1 MKLHHLALA
10 PALALFV
17 AACSGGGATS
27 SPPGASSSEAAS
39 SSAATQTITVTLT
52 DALRMEPAEMTVK
65 VGQPVTFKVTNTG
78 ATDHEF
84 YLGDEEAQA
93 EQEQMMQS
101 GEMVHGTAEGI
112 SLKPGETMELTYTFS
127 EAGQTIAGCHFTG
140 HYAGGMKA
148 AITVT
153 E

>member
-1 MKLHHLALA
+1 MKLRHVALA
-10 PALALFV
+10 PALALIV

-27 SPPGASSSEAAS
+27 SPPGATSSPAAS
-39 SSAATQTITVTLT
+39 ASASTQTIDVTLT
-52 DALRMEPAEMTVK
+52 DVLRMEPAEITVK

-84 YLGDEEAQA
+84 YLGDEA

-101 GEMVHGTAEGI
+101 GEMVHGTPEGI
-112 SLKPGETMELTYTFS
+112 SLKPGETKELTYTFS
-127 EAGQTIAGCHFTG
+127 EAGQTLAGCHFTG